1 MSRIDAFQL
10 RKMIPNEEFDYTLLS
25 SILSQYSGLQ
35 QKIHELMQADVI
47 TRVKKG
53 LYVFG
58 PKYNQAPICKEVL
71 ANLIYGPSCI
81 SLEYALAFH
90 GLIPERVETITS
102 ITPKKD
108 KEFQTPIGRF
118 TYRYLTLE
126 KYAVGI
132 EQVWIDRT
140 HPVLMASIEKAL
152 CDYVILHKT
161 PILSKYQEARNFLE
175 NDLRID
181 REHWKQFDL
190 NKLQRLNKV
199 YCSKNIE
206 QVLEVLEHE
215 DRR

>member
-1 MSRIDAFQL
+1 MARIDAFQL
-10 RKMIPNEEFDYTLLS
+10 RKTIPNEEFDYTLLS
-25 SILSQYSGLQ
+25 SVLSQYSGLR
-35 QKIHELMQADVI
+35 QKIHELMRAGVI

-58 PKYNQAPICKEVL
+58 PEYNQAPVCKEVL

-102 ITPKKD
+102 VTPKKD
-108 KEFQTPIGRF
+108 KEFNTPLGRF
-118 TYRYLTLE
+118 TYRYSGLE

-140 HPVLMASIEKAL
+140 HPVLMASMEKAV
-152 CDYVILHKT
+152 CDYVVLNKVPLFSEH
-161 PILSKYQEARNFLE
+161 QEARDFLE
-175 NDLRID
+175 GDLRMD
-181 REHWKQFDL
+181 REHWKRFDL
-190 NKLQRLNKV
+190 NALRRLNKV

-206 QVLEVLEHE
+206 RISEALEHGGG
-215 DRR
+215 R